1 MSKFFYFISLYNS
14 FHYVVL
20 GSSKQHTKGMVLV
33 NRISVVTIKMEK
45 EKNILVDNKK
55 VSSPK
60 DVYELMKDYL
70 KGADREYLVLLSLDM
85 KNNINSIN
93 TVSIRSLNS
102 SIVHPREIFKT
113 AILSNAASI
122 ILIHNHPS
130 GDTTP
135 SKEDINITY
144 RIKES
149 GKILGIELLD
159 HVILGDNSYSSLKEK
174 SIL

>member
-1 MSKFFYFISLYNS
+1 M
-14 FHYVVL
+14 
-20 GSSKQHTKGMVLV
+20 